1 MVRTALG
8 QFLVDYGQFRR
19 LQFGVAESI
28 DLAMT
33 RVHVR
38 RADRELA
45 KRERQGESVRFRL
58 RVVK

>member
-1 MVRTALG
+1 MATASLR

-19 LQFGVAESI
+19 LRFGVAVSI

-33 RVHVR
+33 RVRVA
-38 RADRELA
+38 RADAALARREEVGPA
-45 KRERQGESVRFRL
+45 ARSQL

>member
-1 MVRTALG
+1 MARAAVR

-19 LQFGVAESI
+19 LQFGMVETI

-33 RVHVR
+33 RVRVR
-38 RADRELA
+38 RADAELA
-45 KRERQGESVRFRL
+45 RRERAGIVTRSNL

>member
-1 MVRTALG
+1 MAPPSLR

-19 LQFGVAESI
+19 LRFGVVESI

-33 RVHVR
+33 RVKVA
-38 RADRELA
+38 RADEALSR
-45 KRERQGESVRFRL
+45 RERDAAPRKSNL